1 MMKPFNHPCFEYS
14 ELLKEGEIVAIPTKK
29 QVCPS
34 CGGVGTH
41 ERRDID
47 CSLMVDSMRE
57 DGDEDGLAGYFAGDY
72 DVACQTCGGRNVIDE
87 LDMDYF
93 VEKYPE
99 LYAEMCDWDASEAE
113 DARYAAQERAMG
125 A

>member
-14 ELLKEGEIVAIPTKK
+14 EHLKDGDTVVIPTKK
-29 QVCPS
+29 QVCPA

-72 DVACQTCGGRNVIDE
+72 DVTCQTCGGKNVIDE
-87 LDMDYF
+87 IDFDYF
-93 VEKYPE
+93 VSNYPE
-99 LYAEMCDWDASEAE
+99 LYKEMCEWDDEERASA
-113 DARYAAQERAMG
+113 AYSAQERAMG